1 MKYFIKF
8 CVAILLAAYLLYV
21 FVMISGR
28 PSQETCQS
36 IDVIM
41 ADSAQSGFITPEVAT
56 KMLEQSKVNPIG
68 KNMAEISSQDV
79 ESLLVR
85 SSFINNVVCYKSPG
99 GRLGIIIEQRLP
111 IMRVMSANGDDY
123 YIDSEG
129 NTMNNSGY
137 SADLVIATGHIT
149 KSFASKQLVN
159 LGMFLRYND
168 FWNNQIEQINVEKDG
183 SIDLVSRVGGQIIHL
198 GNAQHLE
205 QKFSNMMAL
214 YEKVIPTVGWN
225 KYSRFNVEH
234 LNQVICTI
242 AKP

>member
-79 ESLLVR
+79 ESVLVR

-198 GNAQHLE
+198 GNARHLE

>member
-36 IDVIM
+36 IDVVM

-68 KNMAEISSQDV
+68 KKMAEISSQDV
-79 ESLLVR
+79 ESVLVR

>member
-1 MKYFIKF
+1 MEYYIKF

-68 KNMAEISSQDV
+68 KKMAEISSQDV
-79 ESLLVR
+79 ESVLVR

-198 GNAQHLE
+198 GNAQNLE

>member
-1 MKYFIKF
+1 
-8 CVAILLAAYLLYV
+8 
-21 FVMISGR
+21 
-28 PSQETCQS
+28 
-36 IDVIM
+36 
-41 ADSAQSGFITPEVAT
+41 
-56 KMLEQSKVNPIG
+56 
-68 KNMAEISSQDV
+68 
-79 ESLLVR
+79 
-85 SSFINNVVCYKSPG
+85 
-99 GRLGIIIEQRLP
+99 
-111 IMRVMSANGDDY
+111 MSANGDDY

>member
-36 IDVIM
+36 IDVVM
-41 ADSAQSGFITPEVAT
+41 ADSAHSGFITPEVAT

-79 ESLLVR
+79 ESVLVR
-85 SSFINNVVCYKSPG
+85 SPFINNVVCYKSPG

>member
-68 KNMAEISSQDV
+68 KKMAEISSQDV
-79 ESLLVR
+79 ESVLVR